1 MTGEGGG
8 VGSNTVAGNGRRTG
22 SLSSGSRTS
31 NTTITTPST
40 HSTAS
45 TASAVSTRRRV
56 SVNGSRPPPAPG
68 SAGARSA
75 SQYGTKSGPCG
86 SPSSVPPTSTGS
98 RNRSAPGPF
107 GRYGV
112 ATHGARPRSAAST
125 RGTPPAPPAS
135 APRPRHNSPRR
146 PDACLTAET
155 NRSRAAPSSA
165 APLVSNAIDTARP
178 SAACPRYTN
187 PAGAAC
193 KRACTTKGPTRGGS
207 PYCNGAV
214 TLTVTASIFPDT
226 RLRAR
231 FRKSWGRLVNMAS
244 MSVAEDLPS
253 GTDAAA
259 LREAL
264 QEVRK
269 VIVGQDHMVERL
281 LVALLAR
288 GHCLLEGVPGVA
300 KTLAASTLATVV
312 GGTFARIQFTPDLV
326 PSDIVGTRV
335 YHPSSEQF
343 DVELGPVFVNF
354 LLADEINRAPAK
366 VQSAL
371 LEVMAERQV
380 TLAGVTH
387 PLPKPF
393 IVLATQNPIESEGVY
408 PLPEVQR
415 DRFLFRV
422 RVHHPSAHEE
432 MEILQ
437 RMSVTPPTP
446 RQILDPDRLL
456 ALQQQAEQVSVH
468 QLVADYVVR
477 LVMATR
483 SPADYGL
490 APLDDTIEI
499 GVSPRATLGLVA
511 AGRALALL
519 RGRDYLLPDDV
530 RDVAV
535 DVMAHRLMLT
545 FDAIADGVD
554 PEQVIR
560 QILHAVPPPL
570 VVWNNQR

>member
-1 MTGEGGG
+1 M
-8 VGSNTVAGNGRRTG
+8 
-22 SLSSGSRTS
+22 
-31 NTTITTPST
+31 
-40 HSTAS
+40 
-45 TASAVSTRRRV
+45 RRV
-56 SVNGSRPPPAPG
+56 WWNG
-68 SAGARSA
+68 
-75 SQYGTKSGPCG
+75 
-86 SPSSVPPTSTGS
+86 V
-98 RNRSAPGPF
+98 
-107 GRYGV
+107 
-112 ATHGARPRSAAST
+112 
-125 RGTPPAPPAS
+125 
-135 APRPRHNSPRR
+135 
-146 PDACLTAET
+146 
-155 NRSRAAPSSA
+155 
-165 APLVSNAIDTARP
+165 
-178 SAACPRYTN
+178 
-187 PAGAAC
+187 
-193 KRACTTKGPTRGGS
+193 
-207 PYCNGAV
+207 
-214 TLTVTASIFPDT
+214 
-226 RLRAR
+226 
-231 FRKSWGRLVNMAS
+231 
-244 MSVAEDLPS
+244 MSVAEELPG
-253 GTDAAA
+253 GTDAAL
-259 LREAL
+259 LRQSL
-264 QEVRK
+264 DEVRR

-300 KTLAASTLATVV
+300 KTLAAATLATVV

-335 YHPSSEQF
+335 YHPSNEKF

-422 RVHHPSAHEE
+422 RVPHPSAHEE
-432 MEILQ
+432 LEILH
-437 RMSVTPPTP
+437 RMSVRPPVP
-446 RQILDPDRLL
+446 ERVLDPDKLL
-456 ALQQQAEQVSVH
+456 ALQEAAEQVSVH

-477 LVMATR
+477 LVMSTR
-483 SPADYGL
+483 APAEYGL
-490 APLDDTIEI
+490 ADLTETIEI
-499 GVSPRATLGLVA
+499 GVSPRATLGLVS

-545 FDAIADGVD
+545 FDALADGVD
-554 PEQVIR
+554 PETVVK
-560 QILHAVPPPL
+560 QILQAVPPPL
-570 VVWNNQR
+570 VVWNQNR